1 MIRPGSNK
9 NVNIILITITRPRTK
24 CWNRFAK
31 SVTDLDHSTQIFWG
45 LKNSFLSS
53 YLMKSE
59 IRYFFSEPFD
69 WCAFQSFLMFNL
81 LFSNCLLQIMRCV
94 TFSGQIIF
102 ISYLKRCAGVKVLHY
117 DQIVFIGLGSNH
129 FYPCQWPTNSLSKC
143 LSMVSTHDHQGD
155 LKAGGVCINSNVF
168 CLSTILYS
176 PMSL

>member
-1 MIRPGSNK
+1 MLKSFCQICYWFGPLYTNLLGSEE
-9 NVNIILITITRPRTK
+9 LFPT
-24 CWNRFAK
+24 
-31 SVTDLDHSTQIFWG
+31 LQI
-45 LKNSFLSS
+45 

-143 LSMVSTHDHQGD
+143 LSMVSTHDLQGD
-155 LKAGGVCINSNVF
+155 LKASLAGGVCKNNNVF
-168 CLSTILYS
+168 CLSTLLYS